1 MHISRFPLSLA
12 IPLFILTLLLPF
24 YSSSYAATET
34 ATAEAPATVAPMAVD
49 ATSANTVFLP
59 FKINTGGDPALLA
72 EKSDQ
77 ILATTVTSRGQKLLE
92 RNQVMAQIDYSAAFP
107 PPPDKIRQLIPEGNF
122 SYIVFGSITQVGSK
136 LSVDVVT
143 VDLLDPA
150 SSRSFYQEAASS
162 EELAIVLDTLVDKVL
177 SYTGRLFRIAK
188 IEISGNTRIDSGAIL
203 KHIQN
208 RAGDRYNQTQLREDL
223 KNIYK
228 MGYFDDVQINVE
240 NTEEG
245 KVVTFSVKEKEV
257 ISSVTI
263 SGEDN
268 LEADKIKEVITV
280 TANTIVN
287 PQEVM
292 TSAENI
298 RKLYKEKGY
307 YDTEVTTKLTYP
319 DKDRV
324 NILFEIKEGEKIYVK
339 EIIIHGNNT
348 FASDEIVKILST
360 STKTWFSWFTDSG
373 LLKRDILKQDAS
385 RIGAFYQNHGF
396 IDVQVSD
403 PEVEKKGEWLYVT
416 FNITEGDRYKVGVID
431 ITGDLI
437 EEKSVLQG
445 MTTIGEEKY
454 FNRQVLRDDVLKI
467 SDYYASKGYAFA
479 EVDPQVTKNNEEKRI
494 DLTIHISKGDLV
506 HINRVIIK
514 GNTRTRDKVIRRAI
528 AVDEDSIYDATAM
541 KKSTERLQQ
550 LDFFEDVNI
559 TPEPTEEDNL
569 MDVIV
574 DLKEKSTGTFSIGAG
589 FSSADGLLF
598 MSDITQHNFLGRG
611 QAVSLQANVGGKTT
625 HYNLSFT
632 EPHLNDSKLS
642 FGFDVYHWTRDYDD
656 YDKKSIGTAI
666 RLGYPVWE
674 KWTVWGSWG
683 YDDSEL
689 SEVSPNASRYIRD
702 SMDINITHSVTLG
715 VSRDSRNRRYN
726 PTEGSLQ
733 SLSVK
738 KAGSIL
744 GGDSAF
750 TKYEGSTSWYFPYRW
765 DTVFHFRGAAGYVA
779 EDEADKL
786 PVYEKFYL
794 GGLSSMR
801 GFENYGISPRDPLTN
816 EKIGG
821 EKMAYA
827 NFEYIFP
834 LVKDIGLNGLVF
846 YDIGNVVRDSEDLG
860 EELRS
865 SVGFGFRWLSPMGPL
880 RLEWGYN
887 IDPLYDEDQ
896 SLWDFSIGGQF

>member
-1 MHISRFPLSLA
+1 MHKFRFPLSLV
-12 IPLFILTLLLPF
+12 IPLFILTVLLPF
-24 YSSSYAATET
+24 YSSSYAATE
-34 ATAEAPATVAPMAVD
+34 AAPAVT
-49 ATSANTVFLP
+49 TSANTVFLP
-59 FKINTGGDPALLA
+59 FKINTGGDPALLS

-77 ILATTVTSRGQKLLE
+77 ILSVNVTARGQKFLE
-92 RNQVMAQIDYSAAFP
+92 RNQVMAQIDYAAAFP
-107 PPPDKIRQLIPEGNF
+107 PPPEKIRQIIPEGNF
-122 SYIVFGSITQVGSK
+122 EYIVFGSITQIGTK
-136 LSVDVVT
+136 LSVDILT
-143 VDLLDPA
+143 VDLLDA
-150 SSRSFYQEAASS
+150 TSSRSFYQEAESH
-162 EELAIVLDTLVDKVL
+162 EELAIVLDRLVDKVL
-177 SYTGRLFRIAK
+177 SYTGRLYRIAK

-245 KVVTFSVKEKEV
+245 KIVSFSVKEKEV
-257 ISSVTI
+257 IASVTI
-263 SGEDN
+263 SGEKN
-268 LEADKIKEVITV
+268 LEADTIKEVITV
-280 TANTIVN
+280 TANTIIN

-324 NILFEIKEGEKIYVK
+324 NILFEIKEGDKIYVK

-348 FASDEIVKILST
+348 FANDEIEKILST

-396 IDVQVSD
+396 IDALVGD
-403 PEVEKKGEWLYVT
+403 PEVEKKDEWLYVT

-431 ITGDLI
+431 ITGELI

-445 MTTIGEEKY
+445 MTMIGEEKY

-479 EVDPQVTKNNEEKRI
+479 EVDPQVTKNSEEKRV
-494 DLTIHISKGDLV
+494 DLNIHISKGDLV
-506 HINRVIIK
+506 HINRIIIK
-514 GNTRTRDKVIRRAI
+514 GNTKTRDKVIRRAME
-528 AVDEDSIYDATAM
+528 VDEESIYDATAL

-574 DLKEKSTGTFSIGAG
+574 ELKEKSTGTFSIGAG
-589 FSSADGLLF
+589 YSSVDGLMF

-611 QAVSLQANVGGKTT
+611 QAVSLQANIGGKNT

-656 YDKKSIGTAI
+656 YDKESLGTAI
-666 RLGYPVWE
+666 RLGYPIWE
-674 KWTVWGSWG
+674 KWTVWGSWA

-689 SEVSPNASRYIRD
+689 SNVSPNASHYITD

-715 VSRDSRNRRYN
+715 ISRDSRNRRYS
-726 PTEGSLQ
+726 PSEGALH
-733 SLSVK
+733 SLSAK

-765 DTVFHFRGAAGYVA
+765 DTVFHIRGAAGYIT
-779 EDEADKL
+779 EDESGKL

-794 GGLSSMR
+794 GGLSTMR
-801 GFENYGISPRDPLTN
+801 GFENYGISPLAPGTD

-827 NFEYIFP
+827 NLEYIFP

-846 YDIGNVVRDSEDLG
+846 YDIGNAVRDSEDLG
-860 EELRS
+860 EDIRS

-887 IDPLYDEDQ
+887 IDPKDYEDQ

>member
-1 MHISRFPLSLA
+1 MHRSRFPLSLV
-12 IPLFILTLLLPF
+12 IPFFILTVLLPF
-24 YSSSYAATET
+24 YASSYAATEA
-34 ATAEAPATVAPMAVD
+34 ATAEAATAGDAP
-49 ATSANTVFLP
+49 SANTVFLP
-59 FKINTGGDPALLA
+59 FKIITGGDPALLA
-72 EKSDQ
+72 GKSDQ
-77 ILATTVTSRGQKLLE
+77 ILATTVTARGQKLLE
-92 RNQVMAQIDYSAAFP
+92 RNQVMAQIDYAAAFP
-107 PPPDKIRQLIPEGNF
+107 PPTDKILQIIPPGNF
-122 SYIVFGSITQVGSK
+122 AYLVFGSITQIGTK
-136 LSVDVVT
+136 LSVDILA
-143 VDLLDPA
+143 VDLLDAA
-150 SSRSFYQEAASS
+150 SSRSFYQEAANS
-162 EELAIVLDTLVDKVL
+162 EELAIVLDRLVDKVL
-177 SYTGRLFRIAK
+177 AYTARLYRIAK
-188 IEISGNTRIDSGAIL
+188 IDISGNTRIDSGAIL
-203 KHIQN
+203 KHIQA
-208 RAGDRYNQTQLREDL
+208 RAGDQYNPARLREDL

-245 KVVTFSVKEKEV
+245 KNVIFSVKEKEV
-257 ISSVTI
+257 IASVTI

-268 LEADKIKEVITV
+268 LEADTIKEVITV

-324 NILFEIKEGEKIYVK
+324 NILFEIKEGDKIYVK

-348 FASDEIVKILST
+348 FASDEIVKVLST
-360 STKTWFSWFTDSG
+360 STKTMFSWITDSG
-373 LLKRDILKQDAS
+373 LLKRDILQQDAS

-396 IDVQVSD
+396 IDALVGD

-437 EEKSVLQG
+437 EEKSVLQE

-479 EVDPQVTKNNEEKRI
+479 EVDPQVTKNSEEKRV
-494 DLTIHISKGDLV
+494 DLNIHISKGDLV

-514 GNTRTRDKVIRRAI
+514 GNTRTRDKVIRRALS
-528 AVDEDSIYDATAM
+528 VDEDSIYDATAI
-541 KKSTERLQQ
+541 KKSTEHLQQ

-589 FSSADGLLF
+589 YSSVDGLIF

-611 QAVSLQANVGGKTT
+611 QSVSLQANVGGKNTR
-625 HYNLSFT
+625 YNLSFT

-674 KWTVWGSWG
+674 KWTVWGSWA

-689 SEVSPNASRYIRD
+689 SEVSPYASHYILD

-715 VSRDSRNRRYN
+715 LSRDSRNRRYN
-726 PTEGSLQ
+726 PTEGSLH
-733 SLSVK
+733 SVSVE
-738 KAGSIL
+738 KAGSVL

-765 DTVFHFRGAAGYVA
+765 ETVFHVRGAAGYIT
-779 EDEADKL
+779 EDEKGKL

-794 GGLSSMR
+794 GGLSTMR
-801 GFENYGISPRDPLTN
+801 GFENYGISPRDPETD

-821 EKMAYA
+821 EKMAYM
-827 NFEYIFP
+827 NVEYIFP
-834 LVKDIGLNGLVF
+834 LVKDIGLNALVF
-846 YDIGNVVRDSEDLG
+846 YDIGNSVRDSEDLG
-860 EELRS
+860 EDLRS

-887 IDPLYDEDQ
+887 IDPWEDEDQ

>member
-1 MHISRFPLSLA
+1 MHISRFPLSLVIA
-12 IPLFILTLLLPF
+12 FFILTVLLPF
-24 YSSSYAATET
+24 YPSSYAAAET
-34 ATAEAPATVAPMAVD
+34 APAATTA
-49 ATSANTVFLP
+49 ANTVFLP
-59 FKINTGGDPALLA
+59 FKINTGDDPALLS

-77 ILATTVTSRGQKLLE
+77 ILATNVTARGQIFLE
-92 RNQVMAQIDYSAAFP
+92 RNQVMGQIDYAAAFP
-107 PPPDKIRQLIPEGNF
+107 PPPERIRQIIPAGNF
-122 SYIVFGSITQVGSK
+122 AYMVFGSITQIGAK
-136 LSVDVVT
+136 LSVDIVT
-143 VDLLDPA
+143 VDLLDTT
-150 SSRSFYQEAASS
+150 SSRSFYQEAESS
-162 EELAIVLDTLVDKVL
+162 AELAIVLDRLVDKVL
-177 SYTGRLFRIAK
+177 SFTGRLYRIAK

-203 KHIQN
+203 KHIQH
-208 RAGDRYNQTQLREDL
+208 RAGDQYNPTRLREDL

-228 MGYFDDVQINVE
+228 MGYFDDVQIKVE
-240 NTEEG
+240 DTEEG
-245 KVVTFSVKEKEV
+245 KIVIFTVNEKEV
-257 ISSVTI
+257 ITSVTI
-263 SGEDN
+263 SGEKN
-268 LEADKIKEVITV
+268 LEADTIKEVITV
-280 TANTIVN
+280 TANTIIN

-324 NILFEIKEGEKIYVK
+324 NILFEIREGDKIYVK

-348 FASDEIVKILST
+348 FTNDEIEKILST
-360 STKTWFSWFTDSG
+360 STKTMFSWLTDSG
-373 LLKRDILKQDAS
+373 LLKRDILNQDAS

-396 IDVQVSD
+396 IDVQVGD
-403 PEVEKKGEWLYVT
+403 PAVEKKGEWLYVT
-416 FNITEGDRYKVGVID
+416 FNITEGDRYKLGVIE
-431 ITGDLI
+431 ISGDLI
-437 EEKSVLQG
+437 EEKSTLLE

-479 EVDPQVTKNNEEKRI
+479 EVDPQITKDSEEKRV
-494 DLTIHISKGDLV
+494 DLNIHISKGDLV

-514 GNTRTRDKVIRRAI
+514 GNTKTRDKVIRRAMD
-528 AVDEDSIYDATAM
+528 VDEESIYDATAL

-589 FSSADGLLF
+589 YSSADGLLF

-611 QAVSLQANVGGKTT
+611 QSVTLQANVGGKTT

-666 RLGYPVWE
+666 RLGYPIWR

-689 SEVSPNASRYIRD
+689 SEVSPYASRYIRD
-702 SMDINITHSVTLG
+702 SMDINITHSLTLG
-715 VSRDSRNRRYN
+715 LSRDSRNRRYN
-726 PTEGSLQ
+726 PTEGSLH
-733 SLSVK
+733 SVSVK
-738 KAGSIL
+738 KAGSVL

-750 TKYEGSTSWYFPYRW
+750 TKYEGSSSWYFPYRW
-765 DTVFHFRGAAGYVA
+765 DTVFHVKGAAGYVT
-779 EDEADKL
+779 EDEGGKL

-794 GGLSSMR
+794 GGLSTMR
-801 GFENYGISPRDPLTN
+801 GFENYEISPRDPLTN

-821 EKMAYA
+821 EKMVFA
-827 NFEYIFP
+827 NVEYIFP
-834 LVKDIGLNGLVF
+834 LVKDIGLNGVVF

-860 EELRS
+860 EDLRS

-887 IDPLYDEDQ
+887 IDPRYDEDQ